1 MGRVIMSGVV
11 PLLTKPYVGPK
22 ASLTPTSG
30 VTYTEGLA
38 GLEPAEISSYAQAI
52 SNVTGVTND
61 TTTMYIDYGDVHRKI
76 NVGDQ
81 VTIGVNNVDYAFD
94 VIGFNHDDLTDSMA
108 YGKATATGKAG
119 MTLQMHDLYSSTY
132 AMNSSNTNS
141 GGWKSSAMRTSTMVT
156 MKEYLPSTWQ
166 TAIKLSNKVSGI
178 GGGSSSGT
186 ETVSDSCFLL
196 AEIEIFGSTTYS
208 VSGEGTQYAYYK
220 ANNTDSNRI
229 KKRKGS
235 ANSWWGR
242 SPYKNN
248 NESFCGISAVGDG
261 QGINATGLYGVPFA
275 FCI

>member
-1 MGRVIMSGVV
+1 MGRVIISGGSRA
-11 PLLTKPYVGPK
+11 TIPYVGPK

-119 MTLQMHDLYSSTY
+119 MTLQMHDLLT
-132 AMNSSNTNS
+132 ATAKMNNTNTNTD
-141 GGWKSSAMRTSTMVT
+141 GWKSCVMRVSNMVT
-156 MKEYLPSTWQ
+156 YLSQLPATWQ
-166 TAIKLSNKVSGI
+166 TIIKEVNKLASV
-178 GGGSSSGT
+178 GSQSST
-186 ETVSDSCFLL
+186 IQTTADKLFLL
-196 AEIEIFGSTTYS
+196 SESETFSSLTYS
-208 VSGEGTQYAYYK
+208 FSGEGIEYSWYK
-220 ANNTDSNRI
+220 LNAEQSNRI
-229 KKRKGS
+229 KRRNGS
-235 ANSWWGR
+235 ATTWWLR
-242 SPYKNN
+242 SPYKSSD
-248 NESFCGISAVGDG
+248 ESFCGVSAVGDG
-261 QGINATGLYGVPFA
+261 QGINATGTYGVSFA